1 MYQSRYNS
9 LCILK
14 YVSIQKQ
21 LSQTLSS
28 LPNNG
33 RSKNNFIDTQSFRT
47 LYSLLSKLYISDRNK
62 KVVDFQLFYILGLIV
77 QVKCIDWQVCSEVNE
92 HSYQYKRHSTS
103 LVGCGRIHLWTLILP
118 FLPVVTLHYVFWRQ
132 RGQGLSYYNPLGVLG
147 LPYWGTFRFNSLSYL

>member
-1 MYQSRYNS
+1 MYQSRNNS
-9 LCILK
+9 LKLFPLYPTMVGLRIILSTHK
-14 YVSIQKQ
+14 A
-21 LSQTLSS
+21 LEL
-28 LPNNG
+28 
-33 RSKNNFIDTQSFRT
+33 FT
-47 LYSLLSKLYISDRNK
+47 LYWANCIFLTVIK
-62 KVVDFQLFYILGLIV
+62 KWLIFNSSIFWVSIV